1 MPRHGPLRLETT
13 GDAIERG
20 RSGRNAL
27 KNLRF
32 AAINGNIPSLMGY
45 TANVSGGDL
54 VSTWVT
60 KPLEHAEVPI
70 SS

>member
-1 MPRHGPLRLETT
+1 VPQYASSRLKTVAGANQT
-13 GDAIERG
+13 RRA
-20 RSGRNAL
+20 GRNAL

-32 AAINGNIPSLMGY
+32 ASTKKNIPSPMGY
-45 TANVSGGDL
+45 NVNVSGGDL